1 MEHELARGAFGV
13 DSRWNDAHRRDSP
26 ALTAASLM
34 LLDAFPP
41 GPTPRACKGSGNPGG
56 GRSYQGLGASC
67 RAPSSRWQ
75 RTSRFFGGSG
85 SGPSRGAFPFSSAE
99 NRRIG
104 AIGVRWSKGEEEEE
118 RE

>member
-1 MEHELARGAFGV
+1 MRTTV
-13 DSRWNDAHRRDSP
+13 TRRCRRRHRRCRSALSSP
-26 ALTAASLM
+26 EPLM
-34 LLDAFPP
+34 
-41 GPTPRACKGSGNPGG
+41 RAYKGSGIPGG
-56 GRSYQGLGASC
+56 GRSYQGLDASC
-67 RAPSSRWQ
+67 RAPSSRRQ

-118 RE
+118 KE